1 MAGNDYAG
9 VRRQNAEFGCRMC
22 SIAKTSLDQ
31 AVTPV
36 DNAVHARTK
45 FADRR
50 VRAEAATAAVDERKA
65 AAGEKILQK
74 AGIAEDPSPL
84 AMDGFD
90 EFSQL
95 PHDPFHAEY
104 IGMCMLI
111 LSWFCRAL
119 KATALAELNARL
131 SRMEV
136 PKGCGKLVAWV
147 LTKGSKKS
155 APTLKL
161 KAQQIASAVQVKQL
175 LQYSRL
181 YDLLHMIGVMTS
193 TDRCCPCYFE
203 AGWTT
208 PSSRETGRR
217 SRQ

>member
-9 VRRQNAEFGCRMC
+9 IRRQNAAFGCRMC
-22 SIAKTSLDQ
+22 TIAKTSLDQ
-31 AVTPV
+31 AVKPV

-50 VRAEAATAAVDERKA
+50 TCAAAATAAVDERKA
-65 AAGEKILQK
+65 TAGEAILQQ
-74 AGIAEDPSPL
+74 AGIAENPSPL

-119 KATALAELNARL
+119 RLAALAELNARL
-131 SRMEV
+131 SGMEV

-147 LTKGSKKS
+147 LTKGS
-155 APTLKL
+155 TLKL
-161 KAQQIASAVQVKQL
+161 KAQQIASAVQVTQL
-175 LQYSRL
+175 LGCPI
-181 YDLLHMIGVMTS
+181 LHDFKFLHANPVMTY
-193 TDRCCPCYFE
+193 THRCCRCYFE

-208 PSSRETGRR
+208 QSSRETGRR